1 MMGLATRRKIHL
13 ITVEVL
19 LLLTSLIVIVPML
32 IMIFGSFMNSSEVMR
47 FNLALPEKWLF
58 SNYKQVYEEGSLGRA
73 FINSIVI
80 TGVSSIINMF
90 ASSAASFILARR
102 ETKTANVLYMF
113 FFMGLIAPMSTITTI
128 RVVQW
133 MGFYGSTTSVILI
146 YAALNTAFS
155 VFLYSGFIKSIPKA
169 LDEVAFLE
177 GAGAVGVFFRIIL
190 PLIVPVNAT
199 VAIMVFMSVWND
211 ITIPLYFL
219 TDSSTWTM
227 PLSVYNFYGKYSRD
241 WNLIFADLVLTSLPV
256 LILYI
261 FAQKYIVSGLTAGAV
276 KG

>member
-1 MMGLATRRKIHL
+1 MNATLRKSWRTYL
-13 ITVEVL
+13 VEVL
-19 LLLTSLIVIVPML
+19 MLLGSLIVLLPIL
-32 IMIFGSFMNSSEVMR
+32 IMVLGSFKTSAEVLD
-47 FNLALPEKWLF
+47 FSLKLPKEWLF
-58 SNYKQVYEEGSLGRA
+58 SNYQKVYEEGNLLRA
-73 FINSIVI
+73 FLNGILI
-80 TGVSSIINMF
+80 TGVSSIVNIVTT
-90 ASSAASFILARR
+90 SAASFVLVRR
-102 ETKTANVLYMF
+102 ESRLSNALYLF

-133 MGFYGSTTSVILI
+133 LGFYGSITSVILI

-155 VFLYSGFIKSIPKA
+155 VFLYNGFIKSIPKA

-177 GAGAVGVFFRIIL
+177 GAGMFSVFFRIII

-211 ITIPLYFL
+211 ITIPIYFL
-219 TDSSTWTM
+219 TDSSDWTM

-256 LILYI
+256 FILYL
-261 FAQKYIVSGLTAGAV
+261 FAQKYIVGGLTAGAV

>member
-1 MMGLATRRKIHL
+1 MSLKMRMAIRNYI
-13 ITVEVL
+13 VEIL
-19 LLLTSLIVIVPML
+19 LLAASLIIIIPL
-32 IMIFGSFMNSSEVMR
+32 LLMILGSFMTSVEVSQ
-47 FNLALPEKWLF
+47 FKIKLPETWQF
-58 SNYKQVYEEGSLGRA
+58 SNYAKVFEEGGLGRA
-73 FINSIVI
+73 FLNGVLI
-80 TGVSSIINMF
+80 TGLSSILNIVT
-90 ASSAASFILARR
+90 SSGAAFILARR
-102 ETKTANVLYMF
+102 ESKLSSFLYLF

-133 MGFYGSTTSVILI
+133 MGFYGSVTSVIFI

-155 VFLYSGFIKSIPKA
+155 MFLYSGFIKSIPKA

-177 GAGAVGVFFRIIL
+177 GASLFSVFIRIIT

-241 WNLIFADLVLTSLPV
+241 WNLIFANLVLTSLPV
-256 LILYI
+256 LVLYL

>member
-1 MMGLATRRKIHL
+1 MSFSRKMAWRNYLVEGFLILASLL
-13 ITVEVL
+13 IIL
-19 LLLTSLIVIVPML
+19 PLL
-32 IMIFGSFMNSSEVMR
+32 IMLFGSFMTSSEVLKFSLR
-47 FNLALPEKWLF
+47 LPEEWKF
-58 SNYKQVYEEGSLGRA
+58 SNYTTVFKEGGLGRA
-73 FINSIVI
+73 FLNGMLI
-80 TGVSSIINMF
+80 TGVSSVLNIF
-90 ASSAASFILARR
+90 TSSAASFILVRR
-102 ETKTANVLYMF
+102 ETKWSNFLYMF

-133 MGFYGSTTSVILI
+133 MGFYGSITSVILI
-146 YAALNTAFS
+146 YASLNTAFS
-155 VFLYSGFIKSIPKA
+155 VFLYSGFIRSIPKA

-177 GAGAVGVFFRIIL
+177 GANTFDVFFKIVT

-219 TDSSTWTM
+219 TDSSDWTM

-261 FAQKYIVSGLTAGAV
+261 FCQKYIVSGLTAGAV

>member
-1 MMGLATRRKIHL
+1 MGLTQRKVWRIYAVEALL
-13 ITVEVL
+13 IVGSLLVL
-19 LLLTSLIVIVPML
+19 LPIL
-32 IMIFGSFMNSSEVMR
+32 IMIFGSFKTNVEVLD
-47 FNLALPEKWLF
+47 FSLKLPKTWNF
-58 SNYKQVYEEGSLGRA
+58 DNYKKVFEEGDLMRA
-73 FINSIVI
+73 FLNGILI
-80 TGVSSIINMF
+80 TGVSSIINIVTT
-90 ASSAASFILARR
+90 SAASFVLVRR
-102 ETKTANVLYMF
+102 ESRLSNFLYLF

-133 MGFYGSTTSVILI
+133 LDIYGSISSVIFI

-155 VFLYSGFIKSIPKA
+155 VFLYNGFIKSIPKV

-177 GAGAVGVFFRIIL
+177 GAGMFSVFFRIIT

-211 ITIPLYFL
+211 VTIPLYFL
-219 TDSSTWTM
+219 TDSSDWTM

-241 WNLIFADLVLTSLPV
+241 WNLIFADLVMTSLPV
-256 LILYI
+256 FVLYL
-261 FAQKYIVSGLTAGAV
+261 FAQKYIVGGLTAGAV

>member
-1 MMGLATRRKIHL
+1 MSFSRKLAIRNYLVEGLL
-13 ITVEVL
+13 I
-19 LLLTSLIVIVPML
+19 LTSLAIILPLLM
-32 IMIFGSFMNSSEVMR
+32 MIFGSFMTSSEVLR
-47 FNLALPEKWLF
+47 FTLRLPEKWMF
-58 SNYKQVYEEGSLGRA
+58 SNYTQVFKEGGLGRA
-73 FINSIVI
+73 FLNGLLI
-80 TGVSSIINMF
+80 TGVSSVVNIIT
-90 ASSAASFILARR
+90 SSAASFILVRR
-102 ETKTANVLYMF
+102 ETKWSSMLYLY
-113 FFMGLIAPMSTITTI
+113 FFMGLIAPMSMITTI
-128 RVVQW
+128 RVLQW
-133 MGFYGSTTSVILI
+133 MGIYGSITSVILI
-146 YAALNTAFS
+146 YSALNTAFS

-177 GAGAVGVFFRIIL
+177 GANMLDVFFRIVT

-219 TDSSTWTM
+219 TDSSNWTM

-256 LILYI
+256 LILYL

>member
-1 MMGLATRRKIHL
+1 MDWTKRKAWRLYLVEAIMLLASLL
-13 ITVEVL
+13 IL
-19 LLLTSLIVIVPML
+19 LPIL
-32 IMIFGSFMNSSEVMR
+32 IMILGSFKTSAEVLD
-47 FNLALPEKWLF
+47 FSLSLPKKWLF
-58 SNYKQVYEEGSLGRA
+58 SNYKVVFEEGNLMRA
-73 FINSIVI
+73 FLNGILI
-80 TGVSSIINMF
+80 TGVSAIVNIVTT
-90 ASSAASFILARR
+90 SAASFVIVRR
-102 ETKTANVLYMF
+102 ETRWSNLLYLF

-128 RVVQW
+128 RIVQW
-133 MGFYGSTTSVILI
+133 LGFYGSITSVIFI

-155 VFLYSGFIKSIPKA
+155 VFLYSGFIRSVPKS

-177 GAGAVGVFFRIIL
+177 GAGMFNVFFRIIV

-219 TDSSTWTM
+219 TDSSHWTM

-256 LILYI
+256 FILYL
-261 FAQKYIVSGLTAGAV
+261 FAQKYIVGGLTAGAV

>member
-1 MMGLATRRKIHL
+1 MSYTRKLAWRGYLVEGFL
-13 ITVEVL
+13 ILV
-19 LLLTSLIVIVPML
+19 SLAIILPLL
-32 IMIFGSFMNSSEVMR
+32 IMIFGSFMNSTEVLKFSLR
-47 FNLALPEKWLF
+47 FPKEWLF
-58 SNYKQVYEEGSLGRA
+58 SNYSMVFREGGLGRA
-73 FINSIVI
+73 FLNGILI
-80 TGVSSIINMF
+80 TGVSSILNIF
-90 ASSAASFILARR
+90 TSSAAAFILVRR
-102 ETKTANVLYMF
+102 ESKLANFLYMF

-133 MGFYGSTTSVILI
+133 LGFYGSITSVILI
-146 YAALNTAFS
+146 YASLNTAFS
-155 VFLYSGFIKSIPKA
+155 VFLYSGFIRSIPKA

-177 GAGAVGVFFRIIL
+177 GANTLHVFFKIVT
-190 PLIVPVNAT
+190 PLILPVNAT

-219 TDSSTWTM
+219 TDSSDWTM

-256 LILYI
+256 FILYL
-261 FAQKYIVSGLTAGAV
+261 FCQKYIVSGLTAGAV

>member
-1 MMGLATRRKIHL
+1 MRSLTGRETTRNYIVEAILLVSTL
-13 ITVEVL
+13 IIIL
-19 LLLTSLIVIVPML
+19 PLL
-32 IMIFGSFMNSSEVMR
+32 IMIFGSFMTSAEVLR
-47 FNLALPEKWLF
+47 FSLRLPETWQF
-58 SNYKQVYEEGSLGRA
+58 SNYVTVFKEGGLARA
-73 FINSIVI
+73 FWNGILI

-90 ASSAASFILARR
+90 TSSAAAFILARR
-102 ETKTANVLYMF
+102 DTKLSNFLYMF
-113 FFMGLIAPMSTITTI
+113 FFMGLIAPMSVITTI

-177 GAGAVGVFFRIIL
+177 GGNLFDVFFRIVT
-190 PLIVPVNAT
+190 PLILPVNAT

-241 WNLIFADLVLTSLPV
+241 WNLIFANLVLTSLPV
-256 LILYI
+256 LVLYI

>member
-1 MMGLATRRKIHL
+1 MSFSRKMAWRNYLVEGFLILASLL
-13 ITVEVL
+13 IIL
-19 LLLTSLIVIVPML
+19 PLL
-32 IMIFGSFMNSSEVMR
+32 IMIFGSFMTSTEVLKFSLR
-47 FNLALPEKWLF
+47 LPDKWVF
-58 SNYKQVYEEGSLGRA
+58 SNYSTVFREGGLGRA
-73 FINSIVI
+73 FLNGLLI
-80 TGVSSIINMF
+80 TGVSSILNIF
-90 ASSAASFILARR
+90 TSSAASFILVRR
-102 ETKTANVLYMF
+102 ETKWSNFLYMF

-133 MGFYGSTTSVILI
+133 MGFYGSITSVILI
-146 YAALNTAFS
+146 YASLNTAFS
-155 VFLYSGFIKSIPKA
+155 VFLYSGFIRSIPKA

-177 GAGAVGVFFRIIL
+177 GANTFDVFFRIVT

-219 TDSSTWTM
+219 TDSSDWTM

-256 LILYI
+256 LILYV
-261 FAQKYIVSGLTAGAV
+261 FCQKYIVSGLTAGAV

>member
-1 MMGLATRRKIHL
+1 MGYSRKLAWRNYLVEGFL
-13 ITVEVL
+13 ILSSL
-19 LLLTSLIVIVPML
+19 LIILPLL
-32 IMIFGSFMNSSEVMR
+32 IMIFGSFMTSTEVLKFSLR
-47 FNLALPEKWLF
+47 LPDKWMF
-58 SNYKQVYEEGSLGRA
+58 SNYAEVFREGGLGRA
-73 FINSIVI
+73 FLNGMLI
-80 TGVSSIINMF
+80 TGISSILNILT
-90 ASSAASFILARR
+90 SSAAAFILVRR
-102 ETKTANVLYMF
+102 ETKLSNFLYMF

-133 MGFYGSTTSVILI
+133 MGFYGSITSVIFI
-146 YAALNTAFS
+146 YASLNAAFS
-155 VFLYSGFIKSIPKA
+155 VFLYSGFIRSIPKA

-177 GAGAVGVFFRIIL
+177 GANTFDVFFKIVT

-219 TDSSTWTM
+219 TDSSDWTM

-256 LILYI
+256 FILYL
-261 FAQKYIVSGLTAGAV
+261 FCQKYIVSGLTAGAV

>member
-1 MMGLATRRKIHL
+1 MSYTRKLALRNYI
-13 ITVEVL
+13 VEIFL
-19 LLLTSLIVIVPML
+19 LVASLIIIVPLLM
-32 IMIFGSFMNSSEVMR
+32 MIFGSFMTSSEVLR
-47 FNLALPEKWLF
+47 FKLALPDKWMF
-58 SNYKQVYEEGSLGRA
+58 SNYTQVFKEGGLGRA
-73 FINSIVI
+73 FLNGLLI
-80 TGVSSIINMF
+80 TGVSSIVNIIT
-90 ASSAASFILARR
+90 SSAAAFILVRR
-102 ETKTANVLYMF
+102 ESKLSSFLYMF
-113 FFMGLIAPMSTITTI
+113 FFMGLIAPMSIITTI

-133 MGFYGSTTSVILI
+133 LGFYGSITSVIFI
-146 YAALNTAFS
+146 YAALNVAFS
-155 VFLYSGFIKSIPKA
+155 VFLYSGFIKSIPRA

-177 GAGAVGVFFRIIL
+177 GASMLAVFFRIIT

-219 TDSSTWTM
+219 TDSSDWTM

-241 WNLIFADLVLTSLPV
+241 WNLIFADLVMTSLPV
-256 LILYI
+256 LVLYL

>member
-1 MMGLATRRKIHL
+1 MTS
-13 ITVEVL
+13 TEVL
-19 LLLTSLIVIVPML
+19 
-32 IMIFGSFMNSSEVMR
+32 R
-47 FNLALPEKWLF
+47 FTLDLPDKWMV
-58 SNYKQVYEEGSLGRA
+58 SNYLRVFEEGGLGRA
-73 FINSIVI
+73 FLNGLLI
-80 TGVSSIINMF
+80 TGVSSVLNIIL
-90 ASSAASFILARR
+90 SSSASFILVRR
-102 ETKTANVLYMF
+102 ETKLTNTLYLY

-133 MGFYGSTTSVILI
+133 MGFYGSITSVIFI

-169 LDEVAFLE
+169 LDEVAFIE
-177 GAGAVGVFFRIIL
+177 GASMFDVFFRIVT
-190 PLIVPVNAT
+190 PLILPVNAT
-199 VAIMVFMSVWND
+199 VAIMVFMAVWND

-219 TDSSTWTM
+219 TDSSDWTM

-241 WNLIFADLVLTSLPV
+241 WNLIFANLVLTSLPV